1 MSQIRIIAGQKI
13 KSCRCLMCPK
23 GNRYSPARELST
35 NFTCYPNRKTLVG
48 MATWHAFGTLYIVFN
63 ENKSLN

>member
-1 MSQIRIIAGQKI
+1 MSQIRIIAGQK
-13 KSCRCLMCPK
+13 SSHAGGLMCSK
-23 GNRYSPARELST
+23 GNRYSPARQLST

-48 MATWHAFGTLYIVFN
+48 LATWHAFGTLYIVFN